1 MNLFNIYLEEIK
13 KTVFKK
19 NTFFKLLKSDLVNV
33 TLEKPPENYNYDFS
47 TNIALILSKKL
58 KLNPLEI
65 AEKIKLLLSQKKNN
79 FSQMQ
84 IDGPGFI
91 NININ
96 KNLG

>member
-13 KTVFKK
+13 KTVLKK
-19 NTFFKLLKSDLVNV
+19 NTFFKILKSDLVNV

-65 AEKIKLLLSQKKNN
+65 AEKIKLLLSQKEKQL
-79 FSQMQ
+79 FSNRNCWTRIYKYQY
-84 IDGPGFI
+84 
-91 NININ
+91 
-96 KNLG
+96 L